1 MARAQRQGQ
10 GHAPRHRGTA
20 SPLPLSTP
28 SHRTCTTLVLYYPCS
43 LRLATAAR
51 VVLELHNTAAAPA
64 TIYFYWTPP
73 TTSPCVPARYSYYA
87 IPAPA
92 PITTTVTTTMPIPR
106 PRRTGWPTLWWPRG
120 SASPIGCSTSSSA
133 LTGAANFQMRPCC
146 LHHLGRLLGCS
157 PSRST
162 SQTHSCQ
169 L

>member
-133 LTGAANFQMRPCC
+133 ARTSLDAAWKRRLSF
-146 LHHLGRLLGCS
+146 GRSRDAKQGRGVC
-157 PSRST
+157 SRSFR
-162 SQTHSCQ
+162 SRA
-169 L
+169 